1 MLSLMGGLAG
11 IACGAAGSRIIQ
23 SAAGWPTVISGIAV
37 ALAFVVAAVTGIV
50 FGTFPAVKAASVDP
64 IVALREE

>member
-1 MLSLMGGLAG
+1 
-11 IACGAAGSRIIQ
+11 
-23 SAAGWPTVISGIAV
+23 VISGVAV
-37 ALAFVVAAVTGIV
+37 GLAFVVAAVTGIV